1 MEVPNAKNADFK
13 AKVRTNNAP
22 HHATLVFIEPL
33 RGPAGR
39 FRRSSQAARGRKA
52 VGFVDE
58 VRREQF
64 FRRLRRRLPRAGP
77 GAGTAAGLGGLARV
91 WEERAEP
98 SRGAGRP
105 KGAAACL
112 SSPSHSLSP
121 EEPAGSELFK
131 GMYRE
136 FVIGFLLI
144 C

>member
-1 MEVPNAKNADFK
+1 MILTRRFLVKEKATAQVPNAKNADFK

-22 HHATLVFIEPL
+22 HHATLVFIGPL

-52 VGFVDE
+52 VGFGHE

-98 SRGAGRP
+98 SRGAAGGGKAEGR
-105 KGAAACL
+105 GGL
-112 SSPSHSLSP
+112 GGSLS
-121 EEPAGSELFK
+121 
-131 GMYRE
+131 
-136 FVIGFLLI
+136 
-144 C
+144 